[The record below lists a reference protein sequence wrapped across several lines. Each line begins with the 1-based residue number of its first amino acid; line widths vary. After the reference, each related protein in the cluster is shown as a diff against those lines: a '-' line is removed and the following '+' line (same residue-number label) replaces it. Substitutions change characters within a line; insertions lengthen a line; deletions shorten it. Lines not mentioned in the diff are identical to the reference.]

1 MGPYLELRANG
12 FLGPEGAT
20 LLYATVDEVLRTDR
34 VPPENGPRWTEE
46 AVREVAHD
54 FLSEEAGP
62 RRLASLYLRSSD
74 DDSLARL
81 LREAVRAYLR
91 DRARRR
97 DVGPLRRRL
106 VDVLGSA
113 PQLVA
118 LDTPSG
124 RAWTLPQH
132 RDEAPYQGA
141 IGPLIAAAWATPD
154 IRIVRWRSA
163 RRRDPV
169 ADRPSLTAFAVA
181 VLQAAE
187 APVLIGTLVEVAVRR
202 FALAAPPLVVPLDDE
217 PASDEPSAE
226 RVALTAITAG
236 AIWDQLTQ
244 RERIMLALHDRS
256 VREIGE
262 EIGLAKSAAAAARN
276 RLDELLT
283 RALADDPDPEAVWNR
298 LQELAAEDRTA
309 GTGSSPTPS

>member
-12 FLGPEGAT
+12 FLGPEGAA
-20 LLYATVDEVLRTDR
+20 LLYATVRAVIKIDR
-34 VPPENGPRWTEE
+34 VPPEDGPRWTDD
-46 AVREVAHD
+46 AVWEVAHD

-81 LREAVRAYLR
+81 LREALRAYLR

-113 PQLVA
+113 PELVE

-132 RDEAPYQGA
+132 RGEQTYQGPV
-141 IGPLIAAAWATPD
+141 GPLVAAAWGAPD

-181 VLQAAE
+181 VLEAAE
-187 APVLIGTLVEVAVRR
+187 APVLVGALVEVAVRR

-217 PASDEPSAE
+217 PAADEASAE
-226 RVALTAITAG
+226 QTALTAISA
-236 AIWDQLTQ
+236 AEIWNQLTQ
-244 RERIMLALHDRS
+244 RERTILALHDRS

-309 GTGSSPTPS
+309 GAGSSPTPS

>member
-1 MGPYLELRANG
+1 MGAYLELRASG
-12 FLGPEGAT
+12 YLGPEGAA
-20 LLYATVDEVLRTDR
+20 LLYATVRDVIKADR
-34 VPPENGPRWTEE
+34 VPPEDGPRWTED
-46 AVREVAHD
+46 AIREVAHD

-62 RRLASLYLRSSD
+62 RRLTSLYLRSSD

-106 VDVLGSA
+106 VDVLASA
-113 PQLVA
+113 PELVGV
-118 LDTPSG
+118 DIPSG

-132 RDEAPYQGA
+132 RGEAPYQRPV
-141 IGPLIAAAWATPD
+141 GPLVAAAWAAPN
-154 IRIVRWRSA
+154 IRIVRWRST

-181 VLQAAE
+181 VLEAAE
-187 APVLIGTLVEVAVRR
+187 APVLVGTLVEVAVRR
-202 FALAAPPLVVPLDDE
+202 FALAAPPLVIPLDDE
-217 PASDEPSAE
+217 PAAEEASAE
-226 RVALTAITAG
+226 QTALAAMTAAE
-236 AIWDQLTQ
+236 IWNQLTR
-244 RERIMLALHDRS
+244 RERSILALHDLT

-283 RALADDPDPEAVWNR
+283 RALADDPDAEAVWNR

-309 GTGSSPTPS
+309 GTGSSPTHS